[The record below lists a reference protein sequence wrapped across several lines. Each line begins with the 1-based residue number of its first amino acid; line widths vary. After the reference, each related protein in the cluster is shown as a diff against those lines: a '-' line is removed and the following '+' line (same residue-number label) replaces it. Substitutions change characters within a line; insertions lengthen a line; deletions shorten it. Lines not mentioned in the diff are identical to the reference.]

1 MLLNHTLMW
10 CFTGGPG
17 NLVMDPSGTDSRQC
31 RQINGQF
38 PAFLSGALDTE
49 TSPCCCW
56 QPSPGSVSPLRRAAH
71 FSAARKQA
79 LLFIGRGREGGREGG
94 GGGEEGGRCCGDT
107 ERERERERER
117 WSQYSGMCLGKPRV
131 DTAQMRESLAEGSRG
146 NPFNTSIPPSLP
158 PFFSPTPPFPFRLSC
173 QPPVS
178 DIKTLHKRGGTVMG
192 KRLMS
197 D

>member
-79 LLFIGRGREGGREGG
+79 LLFIGRGREGGREGEAEG
-94 GGGEEGGRCCGDT
+94 KEEGAVGT
-107 ERERERERER
+107 HREREKESERGEVSTQECAWASLGLTQPR
-117 WSQYSGMCLGKPRV
+117 W
-131 DTAQMRESLAEGSRG
+131 G
-146 NPFNTSIPPSLP
+146 NPWQREAGETRSIPPSLP